1 MIEIIIT
8 IYAISIVGGLIIMVV
23 EQ

>member
-8 IYAISIVGGLIIMVV
+8 IYAISIVGGLIIMAV